1 MLSPDN
7 QAEERRRRRTTRS
20 WTWTMDIEVKE
31 TVKAS
36 EGGQVGGGEGCPG
49 DDQMLRCIGPNNQRE
64 TIFGQNGG
72 TGYR

>member
-1 MLSPDN
+1 
-7 QAEERRRRRTTRS
+7 
-20 WTWTMDIEVKE
+20 MDMEVME

-36 EGGQVGGGEGCPG
+36 EGGKVGGGEGCPG

>member
-1 MLSPDN
+1 MKEKKDEKLD
-7 QAEERRRRRTTRS
+7 
-20 WTWTMDIEVKE
+20 MDMEVKE

-36 EGGQVGGGEGCPG
+36 EGGKVGGGEGCPG